1 MPTNTKNID
10 VLKLI
15 TYEDAFEMISNW
27 SKEQLVATHISFDK
41 SGKIPFFIQY
51 LNYLS
56 KSITLKSRK
65 VSKAKNFEVSFENQ
79 EGFNKLVNSI
89 KLGLDVNLYLSKKV
103 LNAKIVDGMLDNF
116 GIKHFH
122 LGNDIEAGFF
132 KRTGEIALAIVTDY
146 EVFFI
151 TSKQHG
157 KGYGHIWYEKDVI
170 EIIHKERP
178 DLIEHCKVAMFEEL
192 TNNISE
198 TSDIKTLRDKNANTA
213 ITLDDGTSY
222 LPFNLGQSLAGFP
235 MMSSLK
241 MINVVQ
247 NLQSLVNNVI
257 KEQIDISFQIKSC
270 EISQLNFLADGK
282 PHFLELKLSD
292 GKTNKYLEFYNQQV
306 SVLAK
311 S

>member
-1 MPTNTKNID
+1 MRPNIKNID

-27 SKEQLVATHISFDK
+27 SKEQLIAKHISFDK

-56 KSITLKSRK
+56 KSITSKPRK
-65 VSKAKNFEVSFENQ
+65 VNKAKSFEVNSENQ

-89 KLGLDVNLYLSKKV
+89 KLGLDVNLYLSKLV
-103 LNAKIVDGMLDNF
+103 LNAQIADGMLDNF

-122 LGNDIEAGFF
+122 LGNYIEDEFF

-157 KGYGHIWYEKDVI
+157 KGYGHIWYEKDVV
-170 EIIHKERP
+170 EIIHEERP
-178 DLIEHCKVAMFEEL
+178 DLIEHCKVTMFEEL
-192 TNNISE
+192 SNNISE
-198 TSDIKTLRDKNANTA
+198 TSDIKTLRDKNVNTA
-213 ITLDDGTSY
+213 ITLDDNTSY
-222 LPFNLGQSLAGFP
+222 LPFNLGQSSAGFP
-235 MMSSLK
+235 IMSSLK
-241 MINVVQ
+241 MISMVQ

-270 EISQLNFLADGK
+270 EISQLDFLADGE
-282 PHFLELKLSD
+282 PHFLKLKLSD
-292 GKTNKYLEFYNQQV
+292 GKSNKYLEF
-306 SVLAK
+306 
-311 S
+311 